1 MDGQHL
7 LPSFGPCDPQ
17 PAMIGSVG
25 WRGRQPHSSIRAPSQ
40 DTSEPVETTI
50 EPDDLRAMSPRMTSE
65 DVEAL
70 EREMHTELRRHAKA
84 LQDSLI
90 LVFNHVE
97 AVKKGHEKLDSNN
110 KLLQKYIGDLTSMR

>member
-1 MDGQHL
+1 MTKMDGQHL
-7 LPSFGPCDPQ
+7 LPSFGPYDPH

-40 DTSEPVETTI
+40 DTSDPVETAI

-70 EREMHTELRRHAKA
+70 EPVCPTT
-84 LQDSLI
+84 
-90 LVFNHVE
+90 
-97 AVKKGHEKLDSNN
+97 
-110 KLLQKYIGDLTSMR
+110 KLLDLVGWDWLIT